1 LFIASVFE
9 NDLCD
14 EPVMTPWNGID
25 LLWVEAPCTV

>member
-25 LLWVEAPCTV
+25 LL

>member
-1 LFIASVFE
+1 LLIASVFE

-25 LLWVEAPCTV
+25 LL

>member
-14 EPVMTPWNGID
+14 EPVMTP
-25 LLWVEAPCTV
+25 

>member
-1 LFIASVFE
+1 LE